1 LFARKLWKRLTKKN
15 RCHLKKKM
23 ALSWRDPK
31 RNGSLFGPFLS
42 PNAKKNEIMHQ
53 EAHSHNLPIKTK
65 LPF

>member
-1 LFARKLWKRLTKKN
+1 LETFDEKKS
-15 RCHLKKKM
+15 LPFKKKM
-23 ALSWRDPK
+23 ALYWRDPK